1 MKPYLCLLVFTLS
14 LAAQITVEGDV
25 VDSTTGAPIAGA
37 QVAFNTADAAKPIA
51 TTDLAGHFRLTGSL
65 PSGETLLVRHLG
77 FIMSGPQV
85 HYELGANYVKVR
97 LELVPEAVISG
108 KLEDEDGFSVAG
120 AAVCA
125 VRYSLVKG
133 QPIPQREQ
141 LAISDGLG
149 EYRIAGLPPGR
160 YYIRAAARD
169 SNWDSRYSPEFY
181 PGTPDPRESD
191 LVVVH
196 TGQQRGD
203 VNFHLTKSEGVSL
216 AGRVLTPAGA
226 HAPRQVTLQR
236 QDFVDL
242 TTFTYTPVEPDGS
255 FLFRHVH
262 PGSYTLRYLAASNS
276 PKAGEL
282 WAEQA
287 IQVGSSDV
295 RGVTLAL
302 QPATLQD
309 VSGALVF
316 QDSSKPA
323 PLSVLLIGTYPGT
336 LPKAVGVNFTETLQF
351 APAATLVPQVLVCAK
366 SPALV
371 PVTAMLVMV
380 RVPVPVLVSVT
391 D

>member
-1 MKPYLCLLVFTLS
+1 M
-14 LAAQITVEGDV
+14 
-25 VDSTTGAPIAGA
+25 
-37 QVAFNTADAAKPIA
+37 
-51 TTDLAGHFRLTGSL
+51 
-65 PSGETLLVRHLG
+65 
-77 FIMSGPQV
+77 
-85 HYELGANYVKVR
+85 
-97 LELVPEAVISG
+97 
-108 KLEDEDGFSVAG
+108 
-120 AAVCA
+120 
-125 VRYSLVKG
+125 
-133 QPIPQREQ
+133 
-141 LAISDGLG
+141 
-149 EYRIAGLPPGR
+149 
-160 YYIRAAARD
+160 
-169 SNWDSRYSPEFY
+169 
-181 PGTPDPRESD
+181 
-191 LVVVH
+191 
-196 TGQQRGD
+196 
-203 VNFHLTKSEGVSL
+203 NFHLTKSEGVSL

-380 RVPVPVLVSVT
+380 RAPVPVLVRVT